1 MYDYR
6 QFPGTQ
12 YYPGFPF
19 FPPTPSP
26 GPTPSPRP
34 RDLELRVT
42 QLERTTQRQGAEIER
57 LTRRLNRLERQL
69 GFGIGGPQ
77 Y

>member
-6 QFPGTQ
+6 QFPETQ
-12 YYPGFPF
+12 FYPGFPF
-19 FPPTPSP
+19 FPPTP
-26 GPTPSPRP
+26 GPTPTPPRP
-34 RDLELRVT
+34 RDLELRVA
-42 QLERTTQRQGAEIER
+42 QLERMTQRQGAEIER
-57 LTRRLNRLERQL
+57 LNRRLNRLERQL